1 MNFCRTLSTVNIS
14 EMADKEKRLQ
24 KILAEVRLKGKLKS
38 VKTLEEASIVIAD
51 HPSITTKI
59 LFFDKNEFKHL
70 SIGKTFSEDEVY
82 FLVATNPRNKQ
93 TIERSILLKYAR
105 ERKLYYNPK

>member
-1 MNFCRTLSTVNIS
+1 
-14 EMADKEKRLQ
+14 MADKEKRLQ

-59 LFFDKNEFKHL
+59 LFFNKNEFKHLL

-82 FLVATNPRNKQ
+82 F
-93 TIERSILLKYAR
+93 
-105 ERKLYYNPK
+105 